1 MSANPADEE
10 GRLPPSLTVMLT
22 IGIAAW
28 FVWFAVATL
37 SGCSLRPTPV
47 DDDNDSN
54 IPWNTPADWE
64 MDSGKNK

>member
-1 MSANPADEE
+1 MSVDRENEAEK
-10 GRLPPSLTVMLT
+10 LPPGLKVMLT

-37 SGCSLRPTPV
+37 SGCSSRPTPV